1 MKNNTIVLTS
11 TIDSNRCS
19 FVQRTD
25 IEVRKKDHLDTLS
38 KFLTH
43 PEFRFVVIENSNYD
57 LGCYR
62 EMFANELHR
71 IELISY
77 DGNNYNRG
85 LGKGYGELDM
95 LLYVIRNSE
104 YLKEDTH
111 FTKISGRY
119 YMTKISEVLKDRNQ
133 YDYVYYDAQNPDLRQ
148 TRKQR
153 QHTFFYYTPKDIF
166 YNYFYNNNQVNDSGG
181 KNIESIIYHYREKNS
196 FKNLM
201 VTEIGLNAISATVN
215 REHKY
220 EEKDQ
225 LSRTT

>member
-11 TIDSNRCS
+11 TIDVNGCF
-19 FVQRTD
+19 FVERTD

-57 LGCYR
+57 LSCYR
-62 EMFANELHR
+62 EKFADELHR

-77 DGNNYNRG
+77 DGNNYNRS
-85 LGKGYGELDM
+85 LGKGYGEVDM
-95 LLYVIRNSE
+95 LLYAIRNSE

-119 YMTKISEVLKDRNQ
+119 YMSKISEVLKNREQ
-133 YDYVYYDAQNPDLRQ
+133 YDYIYYDAQNPDLKQ
-148 TRKQR
+148 SKKQR
-153 QHTFFYYTPKDIF
+153 QFTFFYYTPKDIF
-166 YNYFYNNNQVNDSGG
+166 YNTFYNNNQVNDVRGI
-181 KNIESIIYHYREKNS
+181 NVESIFYFYRTKHN
-196 FKNLM
+196 FKSLEVN
-201 VTEIGLNAISATVN
+201 EIGLEAISATVN

-220 EEKDQ
+220 EEHDQ
-225 LSRTT
+225 LSRTA